1 MGGSGSK
8 TVLNELHGLQER
20 LIDGLAAPELADRR
34 AENARLRA
42 LLGDAVRVIGQ
53 LRGVDG
59 DDAAAGDAEAKE
71 AAAAAPRPFGA
82 AELDDAV
89 AVRSRAAVDDLA
101 PVDADA
107 VIRRGVPWSDP
118 DFPAAN
124 VPSLGDAATV
134 AAKRWGDVA
143 WVRARALA
151 PRGRI
156 FAQNPS
162 PYDVAQGGLGDCYL
176 LSALCVL
183 AERPGRVHR
192 LFRTTEVN
200 AAGIYGAR
208 LYLRGEKRL
217 VLVDDALPARDG
229 RPLFAA
235 SRTDGELWVSLYEK
249 AFAKVYGSFAAI
261 EAGSTAAALETLAGA
276 PSTRTRLRAG
286 VADAA
291 AAADRLW
298 ELASAAASRGHVA
311 ALSVGDHPRDLQ
323 KLAGIVEE
331 RAYAVLGAREER
343 GGARLLKLRNPMANG
358 VEWRGAWSD
367 GSDEWS
373 DDLRRT
379 LGRDVAAAGVF
390 HHERRGRRERLRR
403 GRRLRRR
410 RPRAVLPLA
419 AAGLRGRRRARGGAQ
434 GPAEPVGR
442 LRRVDPPARRPRGRG
457 PRGLAPRRAL
467 PRDPPRGRRGHA
479 RAPRHVRRRVRGGA
493 RLPRGV
499 GPTPKVAV
507 EPRRRRGA
515 GGGASAGRSGRAASR
530 ATRPGTGPTQAPAPL
545 GGAAGPGAQKA
556 GTRKPQ
562 TKRSARRNRLGIKAT

>member
-71 AAAAAPRPFGA
+71 AAAAPPRPFRA
-82 AELDDAV
+82 AELDDAA

-156 FAQNPS
+156 FVQNPS

-208 LYLRGEKRL
+208 LYLHGEKRL
-217 VLVDDALPARDG
+217 VLVDDALPARGG

-249 AFAKVYGSFAAI
+249 AFAKVYGSYAAI
-261 EAGSTAAALETLAGA
+261 EAGSTAAVLETLTGA

-298 ELASAAASRGHVA
+298 EVASAAASRGHVA
-311 ALSVGDHPRDLQ
+311 ALSVGDHPQDLQ
-323 KLAGIVEE
+323 KLVGIVEE
-331 RAYAVLGAREER
+331 HAYAVLARRRPRRAATSRRARRRRPR
-343 GGARLLKLRNPMANG
+343 GRRRRRHASAATRPRRRAR
-358 VEWRGAWSD
+358 
-367 GSDEWS
+367 
-373 DDLRRT
+373 RR
-379 LGRDVAAAGVF
+379 R
-390 HHERRGRRERLRR
+390 RRGRRRR
-403 GRRLRRR
+403 PASAATPPRARRPRARGRRR
-410 RPRAVLPLA
+410 RPRAA
-419 AAGLRGRRRARGGAQ
+419 
-434 GPAEPVGR
+434 
-442 LRRVDPPARRPRGRG
+442 PP
-457 PRGLAPRRAL
+457 
-467 PRDPPRGRRGHA
+467 
-479 RAPRHVRRRVRGGA
+479 
-493 RLPRGV
+493 
-499 GPTPKVAV
+499 
-507 EPRRRRGA
+507 RRGA
-515 GGGASAGRSGRAASR
+515 AAASGRTSPGRAS
-530 ATRPGTGPTQAPAPL
+530 
-545 GGAAGPGAQKA
+545 
-556 GTRKPQ
+556 
-562 TKRSARRNRLGIKAT
+562 